1 VIQRN
6 LESEDVRKRENHQTN
21 IRDDSTNRD
30 SDIELGKIDT
40 VLLRTVPKR
49 VNGPTC
55 TDGWNVLVLVLVM
68 RIEYLMHREK
78 PHTVEMAQETMRKT
92 NPWRK

>member
-1 VIQRN
+1 MVQRD

-21 IRDDSTNRD
+21 IRDDSTDGD

-40 VLLRTVPKR
+40 VLLCTVPKR
-49 VNGPTC
+49 VDGPTC
-55 TDGWNVLVLVLVM
+55 TDGWNVLVLMLAVL
-68 RIEYLMHREK
+68 IEYLMHRAK
-78 PHTVEMAQETMRKT
+78 PHTVEMAQETIIKT